1 VTRVLGE
8 QPTLFDPSRLVER
21 RLPSGT
27 TVRVRLTPLAD
38 GRVKVLEYRRRAHDE
53 ARWQR
58 RPEEEG
64 RTYPFA
70 ALGLDL
76 RYDEVFA

>member
-1 VTRVLGE
+1 MTRVLGE

-21 RLPSGT
+21 RLPSGVR
-27 TVRVRLTPLAD
+27 VRVRLAPLPD
-38 GRVKVLEYRRRAHDE
+38 GRVKVLEYRRRGHDD

-64 RTYPFA
+64 RTCPYA
-70 ALGLDL
+70 ALGLGL
-76 RYDEVFA
+76 PYDEVFA